1 MQDSDSID
9 RQNEVQRAEEADRLL
24 TNPLFLS
31 AMQDVEQRI
40 IHTMKSASL
49 NDKEVHSRL
58 VTALWVTD
66 QVRNAIRHHIET
78 GKLARK
84 ELSMRQPPWRR

>member
-1 MQDSDSID
+1 VQDSTSIE
-9 RQNEVQRAEEADRLL
+9 NEVQRAEEAERLL

-31 AMQDVEQRI
+31 AMQDVEARI
-40 IHTMKSASL
+40 VQTMKQTAL
-49 NDKEVHSRL
+49 NDERTQSRL
-58 VTALWVTD
+58 VTALWVSD
-66 QVRNAIRHHIET
+66 QVRNAIRRHIET